1 MKEVWWKCPLG
12 HSWKAKICDRTIL
25 AKQCTVCE
33 DECRSVFPGLA
44 VAYYANM
51 KGLTAQLSSDELLGI
66 PLETYIPSEKLAIE
80 YTR

>member
-44 VAYYANM
+44 VAYYA
-51 KGLTAQLSSDELLGI
+51 D
-66 PLETYIPSEKLAIE
+66 PSEKLAIE